1 MLNELAHYTLIF
13 AVTAMGLQAG
23 VLAWTLW
30 TNAGAVAIRLGVQ
43 GACFTAGLLTF
54 AFAVLMRGYAAHDF
68 SLAVVFE
75 TFDSQSGALYALPAF
90 LSSRE
95 GFFFTFATVLAWAV
109 VWGYSKRDLA
119 TYRERGAYLFA
130 GACLVFFLTAVML
143 ATADPFARIE
153 EPPFEGVGFNP
164 AWRPPHKTLE
174 FLMLFAAY
182 AVFAVSFV
190 KTVCLSAKPDRF
202 VAPVLRNVLTALAC
216 VAAAVGSRALTGF
229 TTAENGA
236 LWQWTPENSLLIAVL
251 MLAAGQAIALYFCRF
266 SHVFTRWVVVF
277 SFCGLTF
284 LTAAFFAAEYKLFAM
299 TADEVYF
306 PNPVTALC
314 ATACVVSFLMFL
326 CTVLMKKTAPE
337 NDFHILSRESFA
349 GLAIAVLLA
358 AGIGVG
364 GLSLLPTLFMFM
376 PDLPLRLLPAL
387 FDRVLSVSVALV
399 AVLFFVA
406 FKRRSLVKGWAKA
419 DFKSDALFWGIVV
432 CGAAWLSAGV
442 DNGGRIAVCALPAVL
457 SANVLL
463 TFYPLYFPT
472 GFGDLARALRR
483 MPAQAIGA
491 ALIAAG
497 LVVFSVSYT
506 DARLNAIVTDDAFVQ
521 TDWSGAVVP
530 PCRVETLSGKAAA
543 TPVYRFD
550 CSAAEDGA
558 KVLSG
563 KTVFQGKNGRLD
575 IKLINA
581 KTADVLFRH
590 VRQTREDEIAVRAY
604 LYPSLGH
611 AGTGLFLVCAGLLW
625 LAFSMKMDV

>member
-30 TNAGAVAIRLGVQ
+30 TNAGAVAIRLGVR

-202 VAPVLRNVLTALAC
+202 AAPVLRNVLTALAC

-229 TTAENGA
+229 TTAE
-236 LWQWTPENSLLIAVL
+236 
-251 MLAAGQAIALYFCRF
+251 
-266 SHVFTRWVVVF
+266 
-277 SFCGLTF
+277 
-284 LTAAFFAAEYKLFAM
+284 
-299 TADEVYF
+299 
-306 PNPVTALC
+306 
-314 ATACVVSFLMFL
+314 
-326 CTVLMKKTAPE
+326 
-337 NDFHILSRESFA
+337 
-349 GLAIAVLLA
+349 
-358 AGIGVG
+358 
-364 GLSLLPTLFMFM
+364 
-376 PDLPLRLLPAL
+376 
-387 FDRVLSVSVALV
+387 
-399 AVLFFVA
+399 
-406 FKRRSLVKGWAKA
+406 KR
-419 DFKSDALFWGIVV
+419 
-432 CGAAWLSAGV
+432 C
-442 DNGGRIAVCALPAVL
+442 
-457 SANVLL
+457 
-463 TFYPLYFPT
+463 
-472 GFGDLARALRR
+472 
-483 MPAQAIGA
+483 M
-491 ALIAAG
+491 
-497 LVVFSVSYT
+497 
-506 DARLNAIVTDDAFVQ
+506 
-521 TDWSGAVVP
+521 
-530 PCRVETLSGKAAA
+530 
-543 TPVYRFD
+543 
-550 CSAAEDGA
+550 
-558 KVLSG
+558 
-563 KTVFQGKNGRLD
+563 
-575 IKLINA
+575 
-581 KTADVLFRH
+581 
-590 VRQTREDEIAVRAY
+590 
-604 LYPSLGH
+604 
-611 AGTGLFLVCAGLLW
+611 
-625 LAFSMKMDV
+625 